1 MKKYL
6 YQKDI
11 ASPVQTINPTI
22 TILGVGNILMRDEG
36 VGVHAVKVFQER
48 YEVPD
53 EVEIVDGGTTGFGLL
68 EYFAERE
75 KVLIVDAVNFGK
87 EPGYID
93 LVENESIPAR
103 FGTKA
108 SMHHLG
114 LLEVISVTN
123 LMGSGPKELCLI
135 GIQPKTME
143 LGLDMT
149 PEIWDKVDVVIDRMV
164 TKLREWN
171 VSCVLRS
178 PQKSS
183 R

>member
-1 MKKYL
+1 MKKGSF
-6 YQKDI
+6 QKDI
-11 ASPVQTINPTI
+11 ASSVQTMKPTM
-22 TILGVGNILMRDEG
+22 TILGVGNILMQDEG
-36 VGVHAVKVFQER
+36 VGVHAVRAFQER
-48 YEVPD
+48 YAVP
-53 EVEIVDGGTTGFGLL
+53 EGVEIVDGGTTGFGLL
-68 EYFAERE
+68 EYFEDRD

-93 LVENESIPAR
+93 MVENESIPAR

-149 PEIWDKVDVVIDRMV
+149 PEMRDKINAIIERMV
-164 TKLREWN
+164 AKLREWE